1 MHSSVS
7 IFRKGEFMKEKIQEI
22 LKYAKDTLDK
32 ISSSAECQNLRVEI
46 LGKNGKITQL
56 FRFMKEVSPEEKQ
69 TMGQLLNNAK
79 QEAERMISSKEVF
92 LQNAELEEKLMK
104 EKIDVTLDL
113 NQEELGALHPI
124 SLDFMRMAE
133 ILNGMGFS
141 QIDGPEIDYD
151 KYNFELVNVPK
162 DHPSRDMQDSLYI
175 TNDILLRTQTSNTQ
189 PRAMEKIKPP
199 FKVFSFGRVFRK
211 DEIDATH
218 TPAFYQLEGIY
229 IDKKVSLADL
239 KHDLSLILKKYLG
252 ESTKTKFRASYFP
265 FTEPSVE
272 VDAECNV
279 CKGKGCSACKGAG
292 QYEIL
297 GAGMIHPRVLEMN
310 GIDSNLYSGYAFGFG
325 FDRFPKMRYKI
336 PNAKVMFENDVRFI
350 KQFK

>member
-1 MHSSVS
+1 MQQ
-7 IFRKGEFMKEKIQEI
+7 KIDEI
-22 LKYAKDTLDK
+22 LNYVKGKMAEVKT
-32 ISSSAECQNLRVEI
+32 SADCQAVRVEV
-46 LGKNGKITQL
+46 LGKSGKLTEL
-56 FRFMKEVSPEEKQ
+56 FKLMKDVPAEQKGAV
-69 TMGQLLNNAK
+69 GQLLNGAK
-79 QEAERMISSKEVF
+79 QAAESIIAEKETS
-92 LQNAELEEKLMK
+92 LAAAELQQKLMS

-113 NQEELGALHPI
+113 NAEEIGALHPVT
-124 SLDFMRMAE
+124 LDFMRMCD
-133 ILNGMGFS
+133 ILTGMGFS
-141 QIDGPEIDYD
+141 QIDGPEIELD

-211 DEIDATH
+211 DDLDATH
-218 TPAFYQLEGIY
+218 TPAFHQLEGIY
-229 IDKKVSLADL
+229 IDKKVSLATL

-252 ESTKTKFRASYFP
+252 DATKIKFRASYFP

-279 CKGKGCSACKGAG
+279 CKGKGCAACNGNG

-297 GAGMIHPRVLEMN
+297 GAGMIHPHVLELN
-310 GIDSNLYSGYAFGFG
+310 GIDPNEFSGYAFGFG
-325 FDRFPKMRYKI
+325 FDRFPKIRYKI
-336 PNAKVMFENDVRFI
+336 PNAKVMFSNDVRFI

>member
-1 MHSSVS
+1 
-7 IFRKGEFMKEKIQEI
+7 MKQKIEEI
-22 LKYAKDTLDK
+22 LNHVKAKLAEIKTKLD
-32 ISSSAECQNLRVEI
+32 CQNLRVEI
-46 LGKNGKITQL
+46 LGKSGKITEL
-56 FRFMKEVSPEEKQ
+56 FKHLKEVPAEQKGEVGKLLNSAKQ
-69 TMGQLLNNAK
+69 T
-79 QEAERMISSKEVF
+79 AEGIISEKESALAESE
-92 LQNAELEEKLMK
+92 LQEKLMK

-113 NQEELGALHPI
+113 GAEEIGALHPVT
-124 SLDFMRMAE
+124 LDFMRMCD
-133 ILNGMGFS
+133 ILTGMGFS
-141 QIDGPEIDYD
+141 QIDGPEIELD

-211 DEIDATH
+211 DELDATH
-218 TPAFYQLEGIY
+218 TPAFHQLEGIY
-229 IDKKVSLADL
+229 IDKKVSLATL

-252 ESTKTKFRASYFP
+252 DATKIKFRASYFP

-279 CKGKGCSACKGAG
+279 CKGKGCAACNGNG

-297 GAGMIHPRVLEMN
+297 GAGMIHPHVLELN
-310 GIDSNLYSGYAFGFG
+310 GIDPNEYSGYAFGFG
-325 FDRFPKMRYKI
+325 FDRFPKIRYKI
-336 PNAKVMFENDVRFI
+336 PNAKVMFSNDVRFI